1 VGASLGI
8 ATRPVAAKP
17 IGVQVSQ
24 APKPVEIT
32 LVSFAVTRAAYD
44 KIIPKFV
51 ADWKKRTGQD
61 VKINTSYGGSGSQTR
76 AVIDGLQADVVAL
89 ALAGDTTKIQKAGL
103 IRPGWERELPNNSIV
118 TTSVVALI
126 TRPGNP
132 KNIRTWQD
140 LDNPGVRVITANP
153 KTSGGARWNFIGLWG
168 SVTENGG
175 NEAQAQAFVQR
186 VYRNAPV
193 LGKDARE
200 VSDIFFN
207 KNQGDVLL
215 NYEHEVILAAQQ
227 GERSTYVI
235 PATNIS
241 IENPVAVVDQVV
253 DRRGTRQVAEAFAK
267 FLFAPTAQ
275 QDYVSVGFR
284 PTNAAVQKATASR
297 FPKVTKLYTVREF
310 GGWEAIDKKFFA
322 DGGIFD
328 QIFTR

>member
-1 VGASLGI
+1 MGSGLGLV
-8 ATRPVAAKP
+8 TRPVAAKLS
-17 IGVQVSQ
+17 GVQISQ
-24 APKPVEIT
+24 TPKPVEIT
-32 LVSFAVTRAAYD
+32 LVSFAVTRAAYS

-89 ALAGDTTKIQKAGL
+89 ALAGDTTKIQQAGL
-103 IRPGWERELPNNSIV
+103 IRPGWERKLPNNSIV

-132 KNIRTWQD
+132 KKIRTWQD

-153 KTSGGARWNFIGLWG
+153 KTSGGARWNFLGLWG
-168 SVTENGG
+168 AITETGG
-175 NEAQAQAFVQR
+175 TEAQARAFVQQ

-215 NYEHEVILAAQQ
+215 NYENEVILANLQ

-235 PATNIS
+235 PSTNIS

-253 DRRGTRQVAEAFAK
+253 DKRGTRQVAEAFAK
-267 FLFAPTAQ
+267 FLFTPQAQ
-275 QDYVSVGFR
+275 RDYVSVGFR
-284 PTNAAVQKATASR
+284 PTNAIVLKESANR
-297 FPKVTKLYTVREF
+297 FPKVSKLYTVKAF

-322 DGGIFD
+322 DGGLFD
-328 QIFTR
+328 QIFSR